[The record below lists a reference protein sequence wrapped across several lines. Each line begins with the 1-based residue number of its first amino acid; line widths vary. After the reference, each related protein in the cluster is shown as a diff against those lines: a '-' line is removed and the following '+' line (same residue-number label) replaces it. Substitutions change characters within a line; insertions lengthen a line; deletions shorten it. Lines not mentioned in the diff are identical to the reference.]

1 LDRVAK
7 LVGYIS
13 ITQADMIVEFFYNLL
28 VGKPS
33 LAGIDY
39 DFIDKNATRRKG
51 NIEEKYSIL
60 LVGIDDVVIV
70 ETVYEADVS
79 RIDNLVNKKYENFN
93 KLYAEYSDRNHH
105 LVLASFYINENVKD
119 EARKNNV
126 ILLQR
131 KNDLIE
137 TIMPNSQMQ

>member
-1 LDRVAK
+1 
-7 LVGYIS
+7 
-13 ITQADMIVEFFYNLL
+13 MIVEFFYNLL